1 MIHNVKSLTTEDFR
15 GISISPILSK
25 VFEHCLLNR
34 FDKFFCT
41 SSNQYG
47 FKKGVS
53 CCNAVYSVRMSIDR
67 FINYGST
74 VNLCAVD
81 LSKAFD
87 KVNQNAL
94 LIKLMNRKLPVE
106 LLNTLEH
113 LLSSCWTCV
122 ERNWYSVASVCRL

>member
-1 MIHNVKSLTTEDFR
+1 MVI
-15 GISISPILSK
+15 
-25 VFEHCLLNR
+25 
-34 FDKFFCT
+34 
-41 SSNQYG
+41 
-47 FKKGVS
+47 
-53 CCNAVYSVRMSIDR
+53 R

-74 VNLCAVD
+74 VNLRAVD

-106 LLNTLEH
+106 LLDTLEH

-122 ERNWYSVASVCRL
+122 KWKSSLSAFKKIDFGVRQGSVLSPYLTVSVCCALR